1 MGKYPFGT
9 CSHIFRVAIFLCVV
23 WSLLLAGQ
31 AFAADKTVRIGI
43 ISAKTGEAAR
53 AGLRIADAARFA
65 AAEINAHGGFLG
77 HHVVLIEFDNKSTP
91 EGSADAAR
99 QAVKADVLAVV
110 GAAWSANSLAA
121 AKILQPAGIPMISP
135 LSTNPDVTRVGDYIF
150 RISFTDDFQGK
161 GLAQFALTNI
171 KAATA
176 VVLVNEKRPYS
187 RDLAEAFI
195 ATFQSGDGRLLWR
208 GYYDSDAVSYDDII
222 RTTAGFKPDV
232 VFIPDSF
239 KDVGGFLVAA
249 KQLGVN
255 SKFLCGDGI
264 GLKLYDEIGFDAEGV
279 YYSNHWSRWVNSPES
294 KEFVRK
300 FESVYG
306 PIKTNAPALTYDC
319 MNVLADAVR
328 RSGSLKRK
336 KVRDALSE
344 TAGFKGITGTISFNS
359 FGDPVKSM
367 TINQL
372 RFGGLLF
379 VEQITP

>member
-1 MGKYPFGT
+1 M
-9 CSHIFRVAIFLCVV
+9 RV
-23 WSLLLAGQ
+23 
-31 AFAADKTVRIGI
+31 GI
-43 ISAKTGEAAR
+43 ISAKTGDAAR
-53 AGLRIADAARFA
+53 SGLRIADAARFA

-91 EGSADAAR
+91 EGSINAAR

-110 GAAWSANSLAA
+110 GAAWSSNSLAA

-135 LSTNPDVTRVGDYIF
+135 LSTNPDVTRVGDCIF

-161 GLAQFALTNI
+161 GLAQFALTNLQ
-171 KAATA
+171 AATA

-187 RDLAEAFI
+187 EHLAETFI
-195 ATFQSGDGRLLWR
+195 STFESGHGRLLWR
-208 GYYDSDAVSYDDII
+208 GNYGSDVVLHDDII
-222 RTTAGFKPDV
+222 RAVAGLKPDV

-239 KDVGGFLVAA
+239 KHVGGFLVAA
-249 KQLGVN
+249 KQQGVN
-255 SKFLCGDGI
+255 SKFLSGDGI

-279 YYSNHWSRWVNSPES
+279 YYSNHWSRWVNTPES

-319 MNVLADAVR
+319 MTVLADAVR
-328 RSGSLKRK
+328 RSGSLNRK

-344 TAGFKGITGTISFNS
+344 TNGVKGITGTISFNS
-359 FGDPVKSM
+359 LGDPVKSM